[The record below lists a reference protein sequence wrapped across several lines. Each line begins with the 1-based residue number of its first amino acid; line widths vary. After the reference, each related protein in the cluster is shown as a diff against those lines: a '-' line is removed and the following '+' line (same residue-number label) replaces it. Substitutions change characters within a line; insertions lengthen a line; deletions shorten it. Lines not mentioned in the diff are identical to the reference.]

1 MGERVGGYSVIKIT
15 GQDLSEEMAYSRDKK
30 EPDIQE
36 VEVRS
41 FWAKRIKSGEVLK
54 QKKKSAFSVKEV
66 DRSAAVEV
74 KGNTKVTFISSPY

>member
-36 VEVRS
+36 AEVRS
-41 FWAKRIKSGEVLK
+41 FWAKRVKSGEVLK
-54 QKKKSAFSVKEV
+54 QKKSAFSVKEV
-66 DRSAAVEV
+66 GRSAAVEV

>member
-36 VEVRS
+36 AEVRS
-41 FWAKRIKSGEVLK
+41 F
-54 QKKKSAFSVKEV
+54 
-66 DRSAAVEV
+66 
-74 KGNTKVTFISSPY
+74 